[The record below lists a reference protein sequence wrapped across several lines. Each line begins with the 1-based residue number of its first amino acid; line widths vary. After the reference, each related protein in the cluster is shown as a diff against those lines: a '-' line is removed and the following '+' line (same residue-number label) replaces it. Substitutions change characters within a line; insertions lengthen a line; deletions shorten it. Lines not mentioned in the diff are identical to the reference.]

1 MQTTKAIAL
10 AKEFEMDLV
19 EIVANQVPPV
29 CKVVEFSK
37 FRFEQKK
44 REKEQ
49 KAKQAITHLKE
60 IRFGPNTDAHDFN
73 FKVKHAQNFLEEG
86 DKVKAFVHFH
96 GRSIVYSDRGA
107 KLLLEFA
114 QALENFAK
122 VEQMPKLEG
131 KRMHIMLAPKAKK

>member
-1 MQTTKAIAL
+1 MVGLEEQGHTGVMATTKAIAL
-10 AKEFEMDLV
+10 AREFEMDLV

-60 IRFGPNTDAHDFN
+60 IRFVPIGIFRQQF
-73 FKVKHAQNFLEEG
+73 FKFYR
-86 DKVKAFVHFH
+86 F
-96 GRSIVYSDRGA
+96 
-107 KLLLEFA
+107 
-114 QALENFAK
+114 
-122 VEQMPKLEG
+122 
-131 KRMHIMLAPKAKK
+131 